1 MAAVKPFDT
10 VLIANRGEIA
20 CRIIRTLRDLGMR
33 SVAVYAEPDA
43 GALHTRMADDAMPIP
58 SDRGPMAYL
67 DGDAIIM
74 VAKERGAGAI
84 HPGYGFLSEN
94 AAFAQACV
102 DADITFVG
110 PTPDA
115 IRAMGSKDQAKALMI
130 DAGVPV
136 VPGYHGEKQD
146 PEFLRRKAYEI
157 GYPVLIKAVAGGGGR
172 GMRRV
177 DKAKDF
183 DEALQ
188 SAVREAEGAFG
199 NGAVLIE
206 KYVLNPRH
214 IEVQVFGDSHGSVVH
229 LFERDCSV
237 QRRHQKVIEEAP
249 APGMT
254 TGLRARLTEAAVAA
268 AKAVDYR
275 NAGTVEFVVDGSG
288 PLHDGT
294 DFYFL
299 EMNTRLQV
307 EHPVTEMITGLDL
320 VAWQIAVAQG
330 NKLPITQD
338 AISLSGHAIELRLTA
353 EDTENGFLPSHGQLL
368 AFDCPQGESLRFDT
382 GLGGRGDVISPHYDS
397 MVAKLIAH
405 GATRKD
411 ALMRARAGAA
421 ATRLAGPKT
430 NIPFLLSA
438 LDSDGFQAG
447 GVDTGFVATLDEASY
462 QLLEVREQQL
472 VAQAVS
478 AVLRAGNPVSG
489 AEEITGGGFG
499 ASGGFALMPRP
510 EVARTVTV
518 DGHPVT
524 LTAAAEGMAD
534 PDTVILRDPARR
546 GVMVL
551 WNGFQRWIEAFHFAA
566 EGTEDGAGDGVLR
579 APMHGKVTA
588 INVAQGDRVESG
600 QTLAVVEA
608 MKMENPVKAPG
619 DGLVIDVPVAEGTTV
634 EAGQAIIVLEPA
646 EENAEAD

>member
-1 MAAVKPFDT
+1 MEAFDT

-20 CRIIRTLRDLGMR
+20 CRVIRTLREAGLR

-43 GALHTRMADDAMPIP
+43 GALHTRMADIAAAIP

-67 DGDAIIM
+67 DGDAIIAA
-74 VAKERGAGAI
+74 AKAHGAGAV

-94 AAFAQACV
+94 AAFAQACA
-102 DADITFVG
+102 DAGITFIG

-115 IRAMGSKDQAKALMI
+115 IRAMGSKDQAKVLMTA
-130 DAGVPV
+130 AGVPV
-136 VPGYHGEKQD
+136 VPGYHGDRQD

-177 DKAKDF
+177 DKARDF
-183 DEALQ
+183 DDALQ
-188 SAVREAEGAFG
+188 SAVREAEAAFG

-214 IEVQVFGDSHGSVVH
+214 IEVQVFGDSHGNVVH

-254 TGLRARLTEAAVAA
+254 AGLRARLTEAAVAA

-275 NAGTVEFVVDGSG
+275 NAGTVEFVVDGSE

-330 NKLPITQD
+330 GPLPLAQE
-338 AISLSGHAIELRLTA
+338 AISLSGHAVELRLTA
-353 EDTENGFLPSHGQLL
+353 EDPENGFLPSHGRLL
-368 AFDCPQGESLRFDT
+368 AFDHPRSGGLRFDT
-382 GLGGRGDVISPHYDS
+382 GLGGGGDVISPHYDS

-405 GATRKD
+405 GGSRTE
-411 ALMRARAGAA
+411 ALSCARAGAA
-421 ATRLAGPKT
+421 ATSLAGPKT
-430 NIPFLLSA
+430 NIPFLLAA

-447 GVDTGFVATLDEASY
+447 GVDTGFAASLDEAAY
-462 QLLEVREQQL
+462 RLPEPLEHHL
-472 VAQAVS
+472 VAQAVGV
-478 AVLRAGNPVSG
+478 VLRDGNPVQG
-489 AEEITGGGFG
+489 AEAVTGGGFG
-499 ASGGFALMPRP
+499 AAGGFALMPRP
-510 EVARTVTV
+510 EVTRTVTV
-518 DGHPVT
+518 DGRPVT
-524 LTAAAEGMAD
+524 LTAATDGLAD
-534 PDTVILRDPARR
+534 PDAVVLRDPARR
-546 GVMVL
+546 GVTVS
-551 WNGFQRWIEAFHFAA
+551 WNGFQRRIEAFHYAA
-566 EGTEDGAGDGVLR
+566 EGTEEGAGDGVLR

-588 INVAQGDRVESG
+588 INVARGDRVEAG

-619 DGLVIDVPVAEGTTV
+619 DGIVAEVSVPDGGTV
-634 EAGQAIIVLEPA
+634 EAGQAVIVIEMA
-646 EENAEAD
+646 EENAEAG